1 LEDTSRP
8 IWKAGLTAKPTV
20 IEDDVFLGCRV
31 VLLGGVLVGGGA
43 VVAAGAVVTSDV
55 RAGAI
60 AAGVPAKVVARRGE
74 CPAP

>member
-1 LEDTSRP
+1 MSWKILSRS

-43 VVAAGAVVTSDV
+43 VVLRERS
-55 RAGAI
+55 
-60 AAGVPAKVVARRGE
+60 
-74 CPAP
+74 